1 MGGLVFYP
9 SRTANHT
16 DAKTIH
22 AGNNRRATMA
32 DTDSI
37 LEYITVAAEV
47 TASEIVRSKPSLS
60 PDWAD
65 IKQTLIIHA
74 WKKMGGGYDTTRSK
88 PETFITAIM
97 RNMAYSILRER
108 QKHVFTTGFGD
119 EIENSHYS
127 VDLPESLPCEI
138 TDGLSARS
146 AAAAELLA
154 EGMTKKAVAKKIG
167 VSVWILKT
175 RILPE
180 IRLLY
185 RK

>member
-1 MGGLVFYP
+1 ME
-9 SRTANHT
+9 
-16 DAKTIH
+16 K
-22 AGNNRRATMA
+22 
-32 DTDSI
+32 TDSI

-74 WKKMGGGYDTTRSK
+74 WQKMGGHDTARSK

-108 QKHVFTTGFGD
+108 QKHGFATVFGD
-119 EIENSHYS
+119 EIENSRHS

-138 TDGLSARS
+138 TEGLSERS

-154 EGMTKKAVAKKIG
+154 QGMTKKSVAKKIG